1 MAVQMI
7 QTALLDTAEQS
18 LNLLLRQDPRTLARL
33 ERLSGKVIR
42 IEITEPEQWLYLLPH
57 GKGLDL
63 LSHFETEPDLILRGA
78 AASLLQMAQSD
89 NSRELLFGKG
99 VDVEGDQALASEL
112 KKALAGFAIDW
123 EEWLGD
129 LLGDTLAHPLAE
141 LFSAQ
146 KQLLQQTGQ
155 SLTQNMTEYLQEE
168 ARVLPPRAEIE
179 GFIEEIGDTREAVDR
194 LEARINRLIALAS
207 QPVRKA

>member
-18 LNLLLRQDPRTLARL
+18 LNLLLRQDHQTLARL
-33 ERLSGKVIR
+33 DRLSGRVIR
-42 IEITEPEQWLYLLPH
+42 IEITEPEQWFYLLPH

-63 LSHFETEPDLILRGA
+63 LSHFETEPDLILRGTC
-78 AASLLQMAQSD
+78 ASLLQMAQSE
-89 NSRELLFGKG
+89 NSRDLLFGKG
-99 VDVEGDQALASEL
+99 VEVEGDQALASEF

-141 LFSAQ
+141 LFRAQ
-146 KQLLQQTGQ
+146 KQFLQQSGQ
-155 SLTQNMTEYLQEE
+155 SLTLNMTEYLQEE

-179 GFIEEIGDTREAVDR
+179 GFIEEVGETREAVDR
-194 LEARINRLIALAS
+194 LEARINRLIVLAKTS
-207 QPVRKA
+207 VRKA